1 MIPSPHDFL
10 NSCAS
15 QKILVIGDVMI
26 DRYLRG
32 NIDRISPEAPVPVVD
47 ITEEEERLGGAGN
60 VAINLSALGAE
71 VHLICIAGQDDRA
84 DRLGELMQ
92 QAGFTSEGVIREA
105 DRKTSS
111 KTRIL
116 SQGQQM
122 LRVDRESTSVI
133 TAKSSEMVLTQVRN
147 KLADVNGII
156 LQDYDKGLL
165 HPDLISSIISL
176 AAKQGVPVFVDPKFR
191 NFTSY
196 QGATVFKPNWR
207 EFSAAIGI
215 EAHPMPSPE
224 EIILLAKSFRDRM
237 PHDHSLITLGAKG
250 MLCIDQNGEADH
262 IHGKPREVS
271 DVSGAGDTVLSV
283 MALAMM
289 AGYTP
294 VQSATF
300 ANLAGGIVCE
310 ESGVVPV
317 SPQKLQ
323 AEISATY
330 S

>member
-1 MIPSPHDFL
+1 
-10 NSCAS
+10 
-15 QKILVIGDVMI
+15 MI

-60 VAINLSALGAE
+60 VAMNLAALGAE
-71 VHLICIAGQDDRA
+71 VSLICVAGTDERA
-84 DRLGELMQ
+84 NRLEELMQ
-92 QAGFTSEGVIREA
+92 QAGFSSNGLIRE
-105 DRKTSS
+105 DNRRTSS

-122 LRVDRESTSVI
+122 LRIDRESTSVI
-133 TAKSSEMVLTQVRN
+133 SAESTERVMNQVQTNLSSAK
-147 KLADVNGII
+147 GII

-165 HPDLISSIISL
+165 HPELISDMIEVASKHDI
-176 AAKQGVPVFVDPKFR
+176 QVFVDPKFR

-207 EFSAAIGI
+207 EFSAATGI
-215 EAHPMPSPE
+215 EAHPMPTPE
-224 EIILLAKSFRDRM
+224 EIVELAMSFRTRM
-237 PHDHSLITLGAKG
+237 PHQHSLITLGSKG
-250 MLCIDQNGEADH
+250 MLCIDQQGQADH
-262 IHGKPREVS
+262 IHGKSREVS
-271 DVSGAGDTVLSV
+271 DVSGAGDTVMSV

-289 AGYTP
+289 AGYTAL
-294 VQSATF
+294 QSATF

-323 AEISATY
+323 AEISAMF

>member
-1 MIPSPHDFL
+1 MTPSPQDFL
-10 NSCAS
+10 SSCAS

-60 VAINLSALGAE
+60 VAINLAALGAE
-71 VHLICIAGQDDRA
+71 VSLIFVAGNDERA
-84 DRLGELMQ
+84 DRLAALMQ
-92 QAGFTSEGVIREA
+92 KAGFSAEGLIREPN
-105 DRKTSS
+105 RRTSS
-111 KTRIL
+111 KTRVL

-122 LRVDRESTSVI
+122 LRIDRESTSVI
-133 TAKSSEMVLTQVRN
+133 SEESTKLVMNQV
-147 KLADVNGII
+147 KAQLASVQGII

-165 HPDLISSIISL
+165 HPELISAIIEIAS
-176 AAKQGVPVFVDPKFR
+176 GHNVPVFVDPKFR

-215 EAHPMPSPE
+215 EAHPMPTPE
-224 EIILLAKSFRDRM
+224 EIIDLAGSFRERM
-237 PHDHSLITLGAKG
+237 PHQNSLITLGSKG
-250 MLCIDQNGEADH
+250 MLCIDQAGQADH
-262 IHGKPREVS
+262 IHGKPRDVS

-323 AEISATY
+323 AEISATF